1 MGHSR
6 CAGRE
11 TRKVLLLLRRTLHRH
26 ILQYNSEAED
36 SVLHRQLDCALRGYI
51 LPVSASV
58 LFTRR
63 FQGEDFTVHHDP
75 PLPNHVFLAHIRN
88 HSVDVAVVA
97 TAWQIPIIHYAFSC
111 FVRSRNHNHHQ
122 YTLQVS
128 KNKHNITIAFVLGT
142 LIRQSST
149 IANIFQY
156 LNFTHKHFIFTI
168 LLE

>member
-11 TRKVLLLLRRTLHRH
+11 TRKVLFLLRRTLHRH
-26 ILQYNSEAED
+26 IFQYNSEAEN
-36 SVLHRQLDCALRGYI
+36 SVLHRQPDCALCGYI

-58 LFTRR
+58 LFARR
-63 FQGEDFTVHHDP
+63 FQGEDFAVHHDP

-97 TAWQIPIIHYAFSC
+97 TAWQIPIVHYAFGS
-111 FVRSRNHNHHQ
+111 FVCGRNHNHHQ

-128 KNKHNITIAFVLGT
+128 KISILQ
-142 LIRQSST
+142 LLL
-149 IANIFQY
+149 Y
-156 LNFTHKHFIFTI
+156 L
-168 LLE
+168 LL